1 MRFATDRMNSIAGF
15 LDDKP
20 SYDKIGVKSRM
31 NAAQDEVNVALNN
44 ASTADAVLR
53 GKGAIAATEANADA
67 TRAIGGIQGQASAV
81 SGIAGAVGSLG
92 SSFSSALRSST
103 PSSGGFG
110 YDFWNSRNTFG

>member
-1 MRFATDRMNSIAGF
+1 MRFATDRMTSIAGF

-20 SYDKIGVKSRM
+20 SFDKIGVKSRI

-53 GKGAIAATEANADA
+53 GKAAIAAAEANGDA

-81 SGIAGAVGSLG
+81 SGIAGAVGGLG
-92 SSFSSALRSST
+92 PSIRSAFRSST
-103 PSSGGFG
+103 PSGGFG
-110 YDFWNSRNTFG
+110 YDFWNSRNIFG